1 MKKVATT
8 ATKVPVTTRAL
19 IQRINR
25 KLSSEMMQLK
35 TTRGERWRNDL
46 GDYYIIDVN
55 KNIVVR
61 AHLDLEELSR
71 ELGCLS
77 PWEKLEG

>member
-61 AHLDLEELSR
+61 AHLDLEELSK